1 MPRIVSDEQIL
12 SCPRESFSGACK
24 ALFFLQRLRQASEK
38 QPMLR
43 SGSRQDAIGACDQIA
58 LQQFGLGVAA
68 AIPLEAGE
76 VAHEDQNV
84 QIIWPEHFAF
94 DRKHALIVPLRLI
107 SSQELYV
114 SDGTPA
120 GTHPLKDLGPG
131 VILEYANCLTVE
143 GNKLYFNANGSDG
156 RGFGPWIGDGTD
168 AGTQDINPGGG
179 IGNGHCLDRQPG
191 FANAGNE
198 VLFNGRDPSRG
209 RELFRSDGT
218 AAGTALVR
226 DIVPGAEDADPQR
239 FVSLGGRARFTVLQ
253 SAKFNL
259 EDEEPW
265 CSDGTAQ
272 GTLPLGDLNPGS
284 DSSQPRSLT
293 RVGPWLVFSAVS
305 PPLLDRRL
313 WRSDSTSAG
322 TVPLLPNLN

>member
-198 VLFNGRDPSRG
+198 VLFNGRDPSRR

-272 GTLPLGDLNPGS
+272 GTLPLSDLNPGS
-284 DSSQPRSLT
+284 DSSPAAFADARRPLAGIQRSLAAAA
-293 RVGPWLVFSAVS
+293 GS
-305 PPLLDRRL
+305 PVV
-313 WRSDSTSAG
+313 A
-322 TVPLLPNLN
+322 